1 MVTLKING
9 QQVSV
14 PEKTTIMEAAEKV
27 GVHIPH
33 LCFLKEI
40 NEIAAC
46 RVCLVELAGIDRLVT
61 ACNTECRNG
70 LDVITNSPRLRKIRR
85 MNVEL
90 ILSDHKSECPSCS
103 QERKLHIAVNSQ
115 RSWTAYEPVCY
126 QHCGKKPLGQQSAAD
141 TGRFQM
147 RQVYEVHTGM

>member
-90 ILSDHKSECPSCS
+90 ILSDHKSECPSCVRS
-103 QERKLHIAVNSQ
+103 GNCTLQSIAND
-115 RSWTAYEPVCY
+115 
-126 QHCGKKPLGQQSAAD
+126 LGQILSSYP
-141 TGRFQM
+141 RSFQM

>member
-90 ILSDHKSECPSCS
+90 ILSDHKSECPSCVRS
-103 QERKLHIAVNSQ
+103 GNCTLQSIAND
-115 RSWTAYEPVCY
+115 
-126 QHCGKKPLGQQSAAD
+126 LGQQSAAD